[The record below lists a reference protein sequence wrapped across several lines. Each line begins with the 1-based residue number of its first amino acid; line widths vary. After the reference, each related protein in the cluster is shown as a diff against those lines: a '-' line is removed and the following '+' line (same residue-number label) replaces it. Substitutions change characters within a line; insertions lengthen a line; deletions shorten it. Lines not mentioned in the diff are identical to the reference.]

1 MRAKKVN
8 RKPLHLPSVARDP
21 WGPDEQA
28 RNQYQP
34 LVRLWILRLLAE
46 AGLSKGLM
54 DEYGNFED
62 DRLTDFIGLSKLEG
76 DEGQELDSGKGMV
89 SRLKRQVACQ
99 VQKMWHDAELNSVS
113 KIGKNSFE
121 RNLDRFQGALSL
133 TDIDREVLRFVIFLK
148 TYEALNRTLDIA
160 DSLNTRAAIQ
170 LIAIALATPEP
181 GVRQA
186 LRKNGPLDSSGLVR
200 NDTSTKF
207 FRMNAKLEMLNDLED
222 KIFGKIDDVMEVFQD
237 MITPAQP
244 AKLSMKDF
252 EHIAEKRDRLH
263 IYLSKLSQE
272 RGIGRNILIYGE
284 PGVGK
289 TELVHTLA
297 QSSGVRLF
305 EVSVKDEDGGP
316 HDKSSRL
323 RAYKLAQ
330 KLLSNRK
337 NVALLFDE
345 IEDVFPTKS
354 LFSMNQTDSTKGW
367 VNSALEQNP
376 AVTFWV
382 SNEIRQMDPA
392 YIRRFDM
399 VLEIGS
405 TGVNIRHQILDKIL
419 TDLPVSEQWRRRMAH
434 HERLHPGLISRA
446 KQVTTMLLDDKA
458 DNSQQVEKM
467 LETLIGETQYAMGR
481 PKRLK
486 GIPQELIRYDLE
498 NLNPS
503 ADLPELTSGLQQCE
517 SARICLYGRPGTG
530 KSAYARYVADELG
543 KTLIAKKASDLLD
556 CFVGETE
563 KHIAAMFQGA
573 EDQDAVLLLDE
584 GDSFLRERTKARQ
597 SWEVT
602 QVNEL
607 LTQMESFEGIFIM
620 STNLKDDLDS
630 ASLRRFDFKICF
642 DYLKPDQS
650 WKLFRQVA
658 DEQGLVLCEDTAPLE
673 RSVRG
678 LDNLT
683 PGDFATVLRK
693 YRVLGGL
700 KTCDQLLE
708 ELVEE
713 CSIKPDSVKRG
724 IGFVHSQ

>member
-1 MRAKKVN
+1 MRKRRLSAGN
-8 RKPLHLPSVARDP
+8 ISCVARDP
-21 WGPDEQA
+21 WGPDEQV
-28 RNQYQP
+28 REQYKP
-34 LVRLWILRLLAE
+34 MVRLWILRLLE
-46 AGLSKGLM
+46 EGGLSKGLM

-62 DRLTDFIGLSKLEG
+62 DRLVEFIGLEELEH
-76 DEGQELDSGKGMV
+76 DENQEFNPEEHRV
-89 SRLKRQVACQ
+89 SCLKRQIVHQ
-99 VQKMWHDAELNSVS
+99 VQKMWRYAELHSVP
-113 KIGKNSFE
+113 KVGKNGFE
-121 RNLDRFQGALSL
+121 KNLDRFQAALNF
-133 TDIDREVLRFVIFLK
+133 TDMDREVLRFVIFAK
-148 TYEALNRTLDIA
+148 TYHALEKTLEIA
-160 DSLNTRAAIQ
+160 GSINTKAAIQ
-170 LIAIALATPEP
+170 LIAIALATPEA

-186 LRKNGPLDSSGLVR
+186 LRKNGPLDSSGIVQ
-200 NDTSTKF
+200 NDSRTDFTLNTKF
-207 FRMNAKLEMLNDLED
+207 DLLNDLED
-222 KIFGKIDDVMEVFQD
+222 RIFSKIDDVMQMFQD
-237 MITPAQP
+237 MITPAQQ

-263 IYLSKLSQE
+263 TYLSKSSQKS
-272 RGIGRNILIYGE
+272 GIGRNILIYGE

-305 EVSVKDEDGGP
+305 EVSVRDEDGDP
-316 HDKSSRL
+316 HNKSSRL
-323 RAYKLAQ
+323 RAYQLAQ
-330 KLLSNRK
+330 KLLSNRE

-345 IEDVFPTKS
+345 IEDVFPTQQMFFMPKA
-354 LFSMNQTDSTKGW
+354 DSTKGW
-367 VNSALEQNP
+367 VNYMLEKNP
-376 AVTFWV
+376 VVTFWI
-382 SNEIRQMDPA
+382 SNEIQQLEPA
-392 YIRRFDM
+392 YLRRFDM
-399 VLEIGS
+399 VLEIGPM
-405 TGVNIRHQILDKIL
+405 GFHVRHQMLDKIL
-419 TDLPVSEQWRRRMAH
+419 TGLPVSEQWMRRMAH

-446 KQVTTMLLDDKA
+446 QQVTTMLLEGKT
-458 DNSQQVEKM
+458 DNSQQAEKM

-481 PKRLK
+481 PKRSK
-486 GIPQELIRYDLE
+486 SVSQELIQYGLE
-498 NLNPS
+498 NLN
-503 ADLPELTSGLQQCE
+503 ADAGMPQLISGLQQCE

-530 KSAYARYVADELG
+530 KSAYARHAADELG
-543 KTLIAKKASDLLD
+543 KTLMAKKASDLLN
-556 CFVGETE
+556 CFVGGTE
-563 KHIAAMFQGA
+563 KHIAAMFQEA

-584 GDSFLRERTKARQ
+584 GDSFLRDRTKARQ

-673 RSVRG
+673 KSVRG